1 MSPPLDA
8 QLTDVR
14 AHALKLEDEVNKVI
28 VGQSKAIR
36 LMNTA
41 IFARGHVLLAVSYTH
56 LDVYKRQH

>member
-28 VGQSKAIR
+28 VGQTKAVR

-41 IFARGHVLLAVSYTH
+41 IFARGHVLLDGGVG
-56 LDVYKRQH
+56 VG